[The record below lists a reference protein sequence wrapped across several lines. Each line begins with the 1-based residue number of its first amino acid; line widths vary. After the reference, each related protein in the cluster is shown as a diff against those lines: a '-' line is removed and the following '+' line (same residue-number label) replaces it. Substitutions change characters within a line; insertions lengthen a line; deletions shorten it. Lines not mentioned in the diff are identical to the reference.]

1 MNNFWEKLEKPFFVL
16 APMANVTDAAFR
28 RVIAKYGRP
37 DVMWT
42 EFVSCDGL
50 CHPDGR
56 EAIRIDL
63 SYTEE
68 ERPIVAQVFTTHPDK
83 MREAAKYI
91 LELGF
96 DGIDINMGCP
106 DKNVMKQGA
115 GASLMKNPE
124 LAKELVL
131 AAKEG
136 VENKIPVS
144 VKTRIGFN
152 SDELE
157 DWLPSLIMAKP
168 AAITV
173 HARTKKEMSLVP
185 ANWDRV
191 KRAVEIAQGSGV
203 LILGNGDVKNLE
215 EARARVAETGCD
227 GVMIGRG
234 IFGNPWLFA
243 DVARVRRGCHIE
255 HPAASSPSGE
265 DEIIDIKNTS
275 KSIASQSRNR
285 PNTLLIGECDAEKSI
300 GEDGAGYI
308 PMKEV
313 TTEEKLRVMV
323 EHTKLYEELFKDK
336 KSFELMKKHYKAYVH
351 GFPEAKELRVKL
363 MNCHTALE
371 VEKATEEFLKK
382 SF

>member
-1 MNNFWEKLEKPFFVL
+1 MKNSMNNFWEKLKEPFFVL

-28 RVIAKYGRP
+28 RVIAKYGKP

-56 EAIRIDL
+56 EAIKIDL
-63 SYTEE
+63 SYTES
-68 ERPIVAQVFTTHPDK
+68 ERPIVAQVFTAHPEK

-152 SDELE
+152 GDELE
-157 DWLPSLIMAKP
+157 DWLPKLLEAKP

-191 KRAVEIAQGSGV
+191 KRAVEIAKGSGV
-203 LILGNGDVKNLE
+203 FILGNGDVKNIG

-234 IFGNPWLFA
+234 IFGNPWLF
-243 DVARVRRGCHIE
+243 
-255 HPAASSPSGE
+255 
-265 DEIIDIKNTS
+265 DEK
-275 KSIASQSRNR
+275 K
-285 PNTLLIGECDAEKSI
+285 
-300 GEDGAGYI
+300 
-308 PMKEV
+308 KEV
-313 TTEEKLRVMV
+313 TTEEKLQVMV
-323 EHTKLYEELFKDK
+323 EHTKLYEKLFHGK

-363 MNCHTALE
+363 MDCHTAKE
-371 VEKATEEFLKK
+371 VENIVENFLKK
-382 SF
+382 KIL

>member
-68 ERPIVAQVFTTHPDK
+68 ERPIVAQVFTAHPDK

-234 IFGNPWLFA
+234 IFGNPWLF
-243 DVARVRRGCHIE
+243 
-255 HPAASSPSGE
+255 
-265 DEIIDIKNTS
+265 DEK
-275 KSIASQSRNR
+275 K
-285 PNTLLIGECDAEKSI
+285 
-300 GEDGAGYI
+300 
-308 PMKEV
+308 KEV

-336 KSFELMKKHYKAYVH
+336 KSFELMKKHYKAYIH